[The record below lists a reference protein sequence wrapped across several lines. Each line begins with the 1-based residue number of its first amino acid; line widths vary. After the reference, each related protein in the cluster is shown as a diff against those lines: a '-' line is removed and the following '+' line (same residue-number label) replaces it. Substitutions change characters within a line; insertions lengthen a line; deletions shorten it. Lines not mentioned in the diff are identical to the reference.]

1 MRFHG
6 VDASHCAYVCGKG
19 NFLPAAGCEKAEDQ
33 RKPSPKTCHN
43 RDSVSLVGRKGEKM
57 DKKQKIILASVFAA
71 VIVIAGILAG
81 VLNYRATQEGRK
93 EFQVEIVSERDGY
106 SDSKTYKSDADYLG
120 EFLRTLDSCEWE
132 ESDYGIFIKGFDG
145 MMEDYDNQYWW
156 CVTVNGE
163 SSMTGADE
171 IPLLDGDVYNFT
183 LMQGW

>member
-1 MRFHG
+1 MAGMPAIALTCAGRDISFLQQG
-6 VDASHCAYVCGKG
+6 VRRRKIRG
-19 NFLPAAGCEKAEDQ
+19 NQVLRLAIIVIF
-33 RKPSPKTCHN
+33 
-43 RDSVSLVGRKGEKM
+43 VSLVGRKGEKM

-93 EFQVEIVSERDGY
+93 EFQVEIVSGRDGY
-106 SDSKTYKSDADYLG
+106 SDSKTYKSDAEYLG

-132 ESDYGIFIKGFDG
+132 EREFGIYIVGFDG
-145 MMEDYDNQYWW
+145 MMEDTDNQYWW